1 MVVTT
6 EDFRGD
12 DAPKDDRRRDDDRV
26 KDERG
31 EAAPSLT
38 LQSLSV
44 DVLVVGVTYLDVVV
58 ADLDAFPG
66 PGEEARAGGLTLC
79 PGGIATRAVATAR
92 LGLDTVLSTSLGTDR
107 AGALVR
113 AALGQEAVRLD
124 LADDLAGASTPV
136 TVSVAHDG
144 DRRMFTRDS
153 LAPVRQ
159 PRMLLDDGMCRCIMV
174 DLRPGQDEI
183 LPLLVDV
190 WTAGAYVVAD
200 VGWDPSGIWDPA
212 VLKPLSVCDL
222 FTPNAVEAMAYT
234 GADTPVDAA
243 RRLAEQVP
251 LAVVTDGARGVHA
264 ASLEGT
270 RPCEVFVP
278 AVTAYGTRQ
287 RDARGAGDVFGAAL
301 VAGTLWGLPLA
312 DRLAFGALCAALSLS
327 SLGGAP
333 GAPGWTEL
341 QRWWSRALQQGDSPV
356 LSRYEFL
363 DSLLADQRCSA

>member
-1 MVVTT
+1 MIT

-12 DAPKDDRRRDDDRV
+12 DAPKDDRRRDDRV

-58 ADLDAFPG
+58 ADLDEFPG

-144 DRRMFTRDS
+144 
-153 LAPVRQ
+153 
-159 PRMLLDDGMCRCIMV
+159 
-174 DLRPGQDEI
+174 
-183 LPLLVDV
+183 
-190 WTAGAYVVAD
+190 
-200 VGWDPSGIWDPA
+200 
-212 VLKPLSVCDL
+212 
-222 FTPNAVEAMAYT
+222 
-234 GADTPVDAA
+234 
-243 RRLAEQVP
+243 
-251 LAVVTDGARGVHA
+251 
-264 ASLEGT
+264 
-270 RPCEVFVP
+270 
-278 AVTAYGTRQ
+278 
-287 RDARGAGDVFGAAL
+287 
-301 VAGTLWGLPLA
+301 
-312 DRLAFGALCAALSLS
+312 
-327 SLGGAP
+327 
-333 GAPGWTEL
+333 
-341 QRWWSRALQQGDSPV
+341 
-356 LSRYEFL
+356 
-363 DSLLADQRCSA
+363 

>member
-1 MVVTT
+1 MVVIT

-12 DAPKDDRRRDDDRV
+12 DAPKDDRRRDNDRV

-58 ADLDAFPG
+58 ADLDEFPG

-153 LAPVRQ
+153 LAP
-159 PRMLLDDGMCRCIMV
+159 
-174 DLRPGQDEI
+174 
-183 LPLLVDV
+183 
-190 WTAGAYVVAD
+190 D

-234 GADTPVDAA
+234 GADTPEDAA

-278 AVTAYGTRQ
+278 AVTAYGPRQ
-287 RDARGAGDVFGAAL
+287 RDATGAGDVFGAAL